1 MLTGR
6 RSLRERLRIYEEAI
20 RLKERGFGYKRIAK
34 ILKEKYGS
42 SPSPGMICNWV
53 KGRHH
58 PLGSCNKLVMGPEL
72 AYVIGGWLGDG
83 TLALDRSRYQY
94 YVKLSVKDYDFAE
107 SWGYYLSK
115 AVGKSS
121 PYKPRWS
128 KHNQRW
134 VVRGS
139 SIQLYL
145 ILKRVRSTGNPWILI
160 RYLNPYPAYALRGL
174 FDAEGSVCPRWYEVG
189 FTNTNIKLITL
200 TQWLLRT
207 LGIESRSY
215 SHMMKRFLKDP
226 QSGRIYKRRQTV
238 LYDLRIRGRV
248 NILRFAEKVGFT
260 IKRKQRKL
268 KELLQRYRGQPALAY
283 RIEGVTE

>member
-1 MLTGR
+1 LAMEPSRLIDPVINTMSSSQLKTMT
-6 RSLRERLRIYEEAI
+6 SLKA
-20 RLKERGFGYKRIAK
+20 G
-34 ILKEKYGS
+34 
-42 SPSPGMICNWV
+42 
-53 KGRHH
+53 
-58 PLGSCNKLVMGPEL
+58 
-72 AYVIGGWLGDG
+72 
-83 TLALDRSRYQY
+83 
-94 YVKLSVKDYDFAE
+94 
-107 SWGYYLSK
+107 GYYLSK

-145 ILKRVRSTGNPWILI
+145 ILKRVRSTGNPWTLI

-174 FDAEGSVCPRWYEVG
+174 FDAEGSVCPHWYEIG

-226 QSGRIYKRRQTV
+226 QSGRIYQRRQTV

-248 NILRFAEKVGFT
+248 NILRFAERV
-260 IKRKQRKL
+260 
-268 KELLQRYRGQPALAY
+268 A
-283 RIEGVTE
+283 